1 MKVGHFII
9 LSPKIAPRPPFATD
23 DMEVITVQPVLTAPQ
38 TEFIRSKVFQQSY
51 VSVIIRAFST
61 LQ

>member
-23 DMEVITVQPVLTAPQ
+23 DMEVITVQPVLIDLETRV
-38 TEFIRSKVFQQSY
+38 EV
-51 VSVIIRAFST
+51 
-61 LQ
+61 LL